1 MTMSTTM
8 TSRRSSPGHLRLTRR
23 GRLVLL
29 LVVVPTLLAA
39 MVVASSAVLAS
50 GDAGR
55 AAGMQQV
62 TVQPGQ
68 TLWDI
73 AEASGA
79 RGDLRDAV
87 YEIRQTNHLD
97 GSAVQIG
104 QTLDVPDPD

>member
-1 MTMSTTM
+1 MSTTM
-8 TSRRSSPGHLRLTRR
+8 TSRRSGPGHLRLTRR

-29 LVVVPTLLAA
+29 LVVVATLLAA
-39 MVVASSAVLAS
+39 TVVASSAVLAS
-50 GDAGR
+50 GDASS

-73 AEASGA
+73 AGASGA
-79 RGDLRDAV
+79 SGDMRDAV
-87 YEIRQTNHLD
+87 YEIRQVNHLD
-97 GSAVQIG
+97 SAGVQIG

>member
-1 MTMSTTM
+1 MSTTM
-8 TSRRSSPGHLRLTRR
+8 TSRRSGPGHLHLTRR

-29 LVVVPTLLAA
+29 LVVVATLLAA
-39 MVVASSAVLAS
+39 TVVASSAVLAS
-50 GDAGR
+50 GDASS

-73 AEASGA
+73 AGASGA
-79 RGDLRDAV
+79 RGDMRDAV
-87 YEIRQTNHLD
+87 YEIRQVNHLD
-97 GSAVQIG
+97 SAGVQIG